1 MGKVLG
7 IATRKRKRAPMD
19 THSKANITFEK
30 GVGNDSRGLIK
41 GNRQVTV
48 LTIEDWRIACQE
60 INSDTPWTTRRAN
73 LLIENIELKN
83 TKGKVLIIGDVQLE
97 IMGELNPCGR
107 MDEQVAGLTNA
118 LLPNWR
124 GGVKC
129 KILKEGKVKEGD
141 TVVLEATFQ

>member
-1 MGKVLG
+1 
-7 IATRKRKRAPMD
+7 
-19 THSKANITFEK
+19 
-30 GVGNDSRGLIK
+30 VGNDSRGLIK

>member
-1 MGKVLG
+1 MGKLIG
-7 IATRKRKRAPMD
+7 IATRVKTRAKMD
-19 THSKANITFEK
+19 THSFSEITFEK

-48 LTIEDWRIACQE
+48 LSEEDWKIALNE
-60 INSDTPWTTRRAN
+60 INSEANWTTRRAN
-73 LLIENIELKN
+73 LLVKGVSLHN
-83 TKGKVLIIGDVQLE
+83 TKGKILTIGEVKLE

-107 MDEQVAGLTNA
+107 MDEQVKGLTNA

-129 KILKEGKVKEGD
+129 KILTEGEVKVGD
-141 TVVLEATFQ
+141 SLEIN